1 MKAIEKTYRILVVED
16 NPGDFLLISDCLRE
30 QMIGVD
36 ISGATSFGELKE
48 LITDDGPFYDVVLLD
63 ITLPDQV
70 GEPLIRETLQLFPY
84 TPVIILTG
92 YTDFEFSVRSLTLG
106 VSDYLL
112 KEEITPFV
120 LYKSILY
127 SVERKKITFDLE
139 TSEKRVRSFALQ
151 LNNAIEEERSRIAR
165 EIHDEFGQQLTGMKM
180 GLSALEEMAGGN
192 QEIRTVVH
200 EIQTQVDEGIGAL
213 RQIANEL
220 RPAILDKLGLV
231 AAIEWLLSDFEKK
244 TGARGYLYVSNKA
257 RLKINDKNL
266 SVNIFRICQEAITN
280 VIKHAIA
287 TILQIFVRVKDSQLH
302 INISDNGRGM
312 PARDQHMPLSMGL
325 LNMQERAALIGAELA
340 IESAPEKGTII
351 EIKCNLYG
359 DTNIDS

>member
-1 MKAIEKTYRILVVED
+1 MKTVEKTYHILIVED

-30 QMIGVD
+30 QMMSVD

-48 LITDDGPFYDVVLLD
+48 LITDDASFYDVILLD
-63 ITLPDQV
+63 ITLPDLI

-92 YTDFEFSVRSLTLG
+92 YTDFEFSVRSLTMG

-127 SVERKKITFDLE
+127 SSERKKITLDLE
-139 TSEKRVRSFALQ
+139 CSEKRVRSFALQ

-180 GLSALEEMAGGN
+180 SLVTLAEMADNN
-192 QEIRTVVH
+192 QEMCDVVH
-200 EIQTQVDEGIGAL
+200 EIQAQVDEGIGAL
-213 RQIANEL
+213 RHIANEL
-220 RPAILDKLGLV
+220 RPAILDKLGLA

-244 TGARGYLYVSNKA
+244 TGSRGYLYMAHKG
-257 RLKINDKNL
+257 RLKISDKNL
-266 SVNIFRICQEAITN
+266 SINLFRICQEAVTN
-280 VIKHAIA
+280 VIKHAMA
-287 TILQIFVRVKDSQLH
+287 TILQVFVKVKDAQLH
-302 INISDNGRGM
+302 INISDNGRGI
-312 PARDQHMPLSMGL
+312 PARDQHMPLSIGL
-325 LNMQERAALIGAELA
+325 LNIQERAALIGAELS
-340 IESAPEKGTII
+340 IESAPGKGTII
-351 EIKCNLYG
+351 EIKCNLNG

>member
-1 MKAIEKTYRILVVED
+1 MKAVEKAYHILVVED
-16 NPGDFLLISDCLRE
+16 NAGDFLLISDCLRE
-30 QMIGVD
+30 QMLGVD
-36 ISGATSFGELKE
+36 IFGATSFGELTE
-48 LITDDGPFYDVVLLD
+48 LVTESGSVYDVVLLD
-63 ITLPDQV
+63 ITLPDLV

-92 YTDFEFSVRSLTLG
+92 YTDFEFSVRSLTMG

-180 GLSALEEMAGGN
+180 SLVALEEMTAGRQDMG
-192 QEIRTVVH
+192 QLVYEL
-200 EIQTQVDEGIGAL
+200 QAQVDEGIGAV
-213 RQIANEL
+213 RHIANEL

-244 TGARGYLYVSNKA
+244 TGSRGYLYVTHKGH
-257 RLKINDKNL
+257 LKISDKNL
-266 SVNIFRICQEAITN
+266 SVNIFRICQEAVTN
-280 VIKHAIA
+280 VIKHAMA
-287 TILQIFVRVKDSQLH
+287 TILQIFVRVKDSQLY

-325 LNMQERAALIGAELA
+325 LNMQERAALIGAELS
-340 IESAPEKGTII
+340 IESATGKGTII

>member
-1 MKAIEKTYRILVVED
+1 MEVIEKTYRILVVED

-30 QMIGVD
+30 QMMGVD
-36 ISGATSFGELKE
+36 IAEAASFRELRE
-48 LITDDGPFYDVVLLD
+48 LISNNESAYDVVLLD

-70 GEPLIRETLQLFPY
+70 GEPLIRETLQLCPY

-127 SVERKKITFDLE
+127 SAERKKIAFDLE

-180 GLSALEEMAGGN
+180 SLVALEEM
-192 QEIRTVVH
+192 TVDRRDMGQLVR
-200 EIQTQVDEGIGAL
+200 ELQAQVDEGIGAV
-213 RQIANEL
+213 RHIANEL

-244 TGARGYLYVSNKA
+244 TRARGYLYVTHKG
-257 RLKINDKNL
+257 RLKIDDKNL
-266 SVNIFRICQEAITN
+266 SVNLFRICQEAVTN
-280 VIKHAIA
+280 VVKHAMA
-287 TILQIFVRVKDSQLH
+287 TILQVFVRLKGTQLL
-302 INISDNGRGM
+302 ISISDNGRGI
-312 PARDQHMPLSMGL
+312 PSQDKHRPLSMGL
-325 LNMQERAALIGAELA
+325 LNMQERAALIGAELS
-340 IESAPEKGTII
+340 IEGSPGKGTII

>member
-1 MKAIEKTYRILVVED
+1 MKIIEKVYRILVVED

-30 QMIGVD
+30 QMIDVD

-48 LITDDGPFYDVVLLD
+48 LVKDHASLYDVVLLD

-92 YTDFEFSVRSLTLG
+92 YTDFEFSVRSLTMG

-112 KEEITPFV
+112 KEEITPSV
-120 LYKSILY
+120 LCKSILY
-127 SVERKKITFDLE
+127 SFERKKITLDLE

-180 GLSALEEMAGGN
+180 GLVALEEMAGGN
-192 QEIRTVVH
+192 TEICTVIQ
-200 EIQTQVDEGIGAL
+200 EIQTQVDDGISAL
-213 RQIANEL
+213 RHIANEL
-220 RPAILDKLGLV
+220 RPAILDKLGLA

-244 TGARGYLYVSNKA
+244 TGARGYLYMVHKG
-257 RLKINDKNL
+257 RLKISDRNL
-266 SVNIFRICQEAITN
+266 SINVFRICQEAVTN
-280 VIKHAIA
+280 VIKHAMA
-287 TILQIFVRVKDSQLH
+287 TILQIFVKVKDSQLH

-312 PARDQHMPLSMGL
+312 LSREQHLPLSMGL
-325 LNMQERAALIGAELA
+325 LNMQERAALIGAELS
-340 IESAPEKGTII
+340 IESAPGKGTII
-351 EIKCNLYG
+351 EIKCNLNG

>member
-1 MKAIEKTYRILVVED
+1 MRAVEKTYHILVVED

-48 LITDDGPFYDVVLLD
+48 LITDHGSFYDVVLLD

-92 YTDFEFSVRSLTLG
+92 YTDFEFSVRSLTMG

-139 TSEKRVRSFALQ
+139 TSEKRVRSFALL

-180 GLSALEEMAGGN
+180 GLGALREMAGDN
-192 QEIRTVVH
+192 KEMCTVVH
-200 EIQTQVDEGIGAL
+200 EIQIQVDESIVAL

-244 TGARGYLYVSNKA
+244 TGARGYLYVTNKA

-280 VIKHAIA
+280 VIKHAVA